1 MIIFLTEIR
10 RRPVSADGTAPANRL
25 NPPVNFPWP
34 RWRKR
39 RAVSLA
45 LTLLCASWTATGSAP
60 RRVFQIPPGDA
71 ANTLKRFC
79 DQSGEQIVFPI
90 DLVRGVQTNA
100 VQGEMSAR
108 EALDRLVA
116 HTGLVVLVDARSG
129 ALTVS
134 RPAKGRPPQPP
145 SPRSP
150 APRTSNDRDGPA
162 PTPLSPEPNTMIP
175 KHRTL
180 ASAVFSWLAVTFP
193 PAAVGAQATGALP
206 PDETIVLSP
215 FTVNTT
221 KDTGYVA
228 GSSLSGGR
236 ADTPL
241 KLTPASMSVMTREFM
256 DDLNLIDSRQAANWM
271 LNATPNNE
279 QGNLTPFGSFGTN
292 IRNAGGATPMRN
304 YFLFYAFVDSYNTER
319 LEFARGPNSLLF
331 GDGSIGGM
339 VSNFTKVAKF
349 RRKQVEL
356 RLQGDTDGGWRSS
369 LDAQWGNDKFA
380 LRANALVQRNQ
391 GWREGT
397 FEDRNGLH
405 LTATYKVGPNTQI
418 RAEAEGLDRRGRL
431 FATTYADNAS
441 YWNGTT
447 VNADNSTIA
456 SPNNFGLE
464 QFGGTG
470 YFVYIPSL
478 PAAGVQDWRLSYRTR
493 GTGIPIAPDGR
504 GDIANFPR
512 LPSRDFNL
520 GPNNS
525 DFHNNFRSRAIY
537 VDQRLTADWFAQL
550 AWAGFDQDTGS
561 HNTETLA
568 TDYRVDVNRVLPDGR
583 PNPKFGVRFADADQ
597 TLQYQDN
604 TIDEVRLLSTYKL
617 EWKKAFDLRQRFAV
631 IGSYRPETFEMWQ
644 RRWRRLDN
652 TAVPN
657 VNDVRNQLR
666 TRYYWDE
673 PYKYGAV
680 TESVVPGQRFGW
692 ADVGFG
698 SREHKTLTTVQ
709 LVSTSTFLN
718 ERLSVIAGSR
728 HDNYKRRIRSQIG
741 NDAVTGYTLYGG
753 YDPSLKASRVGY
765 EDKSEASVTKSNIG
779 GVFFV
784 LPWVALQA
792 NYSQNFNLPTSGA
805 NKIDG
810 TGFSPPLGKGTD
822 LGLKFALADNKL
834 YATVSR
840 YQSTQEN
847 RILGSANTTEIRR
860 IWTNLGSTDATKT
873 LLDYRD
879 IESFEAKGWEAEIVA
894 NPLPNIRLNANYARP
909 ETAIIESRPGLQGY
923 VAANLAEWTA
933 GGNNLAL
940 AGAAQ
945 IRADITTL
953 SNVVNGIVKG
963 ATQNNTYRQMGN
975 IYGTYAFTRGP
986 LKALEI
992 GLGGNYRGERKIGS
1006 RDARLLYNSTTVTAQ
1021 QTRDAA
1027 FSYLYA
1033 PSTFEAS
1040 MHLSYNFKVAQ
1051 KWPLHVQLN
1060 VSNLLDNED
1069 LVYVGYNVYNVGGIG
1084 TNPLVQTRG
1093 GFYYINP
1100 RKFTLSTVLR
1110 F

>member
-1 MIIFLTEIR
+1 MSPLNRQVGQLHWLLLTLTLHLFFLLLPSRLCGAETA
-10 RRPVSADGTAPANRL
+10 RRPFA
-25 NPPVNFPWP
+25 
-34 RWRKR
+34 
-39 RAVSLA
+39 
-45 LTLLCASWTATGSAP
+45 
-60 RRVFQIPPGDA
+60 IPA
-71 ANTLKRFC
+71 ANAEVTLETFS
-79 DQSGEQIVFPI
+79 DQAGAQLVYLIE
-90 DLVRGVQTNA
+90 DVRGVTTNP
-100 VQGEMSAR
+100 VQGTFATR
-108 EALDRLVA
+108 DALERLVA
-116 HTGLVVLVDARSG
+116 RTALGVEVDTKSGAYVIKRSRDPQPATAAPTLRDLAQTQHMKISPRDLVPLVVA
-129 ALTVS
+129 
-134 RPAKGRPPQPP
+134 
-145 SPRSP
+145 
-150 APRTSNDRDGPA
+150 
-162 PTPLSPEPNTMIP
+162 
-175 KHRTL
+175 
-180 ASAVFSWLAVTFP
+180 WLAFGSAGSAQT
-193 PAAVGAQATGALP
+193 AAAAAA
-206 PDETIVLSP
+206 EEAIVLTP

-256 DDLNLIDSRQAANWM
+256 DDLNLIDSRQAANWV
-271 LNATPNNE
+271 LNATPGNE
-279 QGNLTPFGSFGTN
+279 QQNLTPFGGFSAN

-331 GDGSIGGM
+331 GDGSIGGL

-349 RRKQVEL
+349 RRNQTEF
-356 RLQGDTDGGWRSS
+356 RLQGDSDGGWRTS
-369 LDAQWGNDKFA
+369 LDAQRGNDKFA
-380 LRANALVQRNQ
+380 VRANLLVQRND
-391 GWREGT
+391 GWRSGT
-397 FEDRNGLH
+397 FENRNGMH
-405 LTATYKVGPNTQI
+405 VTATYKLSPSTQI
-418 RAEAEGLDRRGRL
+418 RAEAEGLDRRSRL
-431 FATTYADNAS
+431 HVTTYADNAS

-447 VNADNSTIA
+447 VNVDNTTIA
-456 SPNNFGLE
+456 NPNSFGLE

-470 YFVYIPSL
+470 YFVYIPAQAS
-478 PAAGVQDWRLSYRTR
+478 AGVQDWRLSYRTR

-537 VDQRLTADWFAQL
+537 IDQRITADWFAQL

-561 HNTETLA
+561 HNTEALA
-568 TDYRVDVNRVLPDGR
+568 GDYRVDVNRVLPDGR

-604 TIDEVRLLSTYKL
+604 TIDEVRLLSTYKF
-617 EWKKAFDLRQRFAV
+617 ESKKAFDLKQRFAV

-652 TAVPN
+652 PAVLN
-657 VNDVRNQLR
+657 VNDVRNQVR
-666 TRYYWDE
+666 TRFYWDE
-673 PYKYGAV
+673 PYRYGVA
-680 TESVVPGQRFGW
+680 TESVVPGQKFGW

-718 ERLSVIAGSR
+718 ERLSLIAGSR
-728 HDNYKRRIRSQIG
+728 HDSYKRRIRSQVG

-753 YDPSLKASRVGY
+753 YDPSIKANRVGY
-765 EDKSEASVTKSNIG
+765 EDKTKASVTKSNVG
-779 GVFFV
+779 GVFFI

-792 NYSQNFNLPTSGA
+792 NYSQNFNLPSSGV

-810 TGFSPPLGKGTD
+810 SPFSPPVGKGTD

-840 YQSTQEN
+840 YASTQEN

-860 IWTNLGSTDATKT
+860 IWTNLGSTDPAKT
-873 LLDYRD
+873 GLDYRD
-879 IESFEAKGWEAEIVA
+879 TESFEAKGWEAEIVA
-894 NPLPNIRLNANYARP
+894 NPWPNVRLTANYARP
-909 ETAIIESRPGLQGY
+909 ETSIIESRPGLQGY

-933 GGNNLAL
+933 AGNNAAL

-945 IRADITTL
+945 IRNDITTL
-953 SNVVNGIVKG
+953 NNVVAGIAKG

-975 IYGTYAFTRGP
+975 VYGTYAFNRGT
-986 LKALEI
+986 LKGLDV

-1006 RDARLLYNSTTVTAQ
+1006 RDARLLFNTAAATAAQ
-1021 QTRDAA
+1021 SREAA

-1040 MHLSYNFKVAQ
+1040 IHAAYRYKLAG
-1051 KWPLHVQLN
+1051 KWPVRFQLN
-1060 VSNLLDNED
+1060 ISNLLDNQD
-1069 LVYVGYNVYNVGGIG
+1069 LVYVNYAVYNVGGIA
-1084 TNPLVQTRG
+1084 TNQLVQTKG
-1093 GFYYINP
+1093 GFYYLNP
-1100 RKFTLSTVLR
+1100 RKITLSTE
-1110 F
+1110 FSF